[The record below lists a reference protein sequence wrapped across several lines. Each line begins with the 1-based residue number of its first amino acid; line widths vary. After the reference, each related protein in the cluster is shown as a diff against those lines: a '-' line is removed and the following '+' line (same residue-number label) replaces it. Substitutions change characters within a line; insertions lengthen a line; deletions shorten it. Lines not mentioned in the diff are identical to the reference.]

1 MYLVQSSSVF
11 GVLCVVAAATYTYAF
26 LLRRSAPDRRQSLIL
41 LNANICPHADEAKVA
56 VSENSLVLREE
67 DHEAKGDSGAKDWI
81 PSVEYRIRINLVQD
95 TIVGPHGYQL
105 KCKGGSD
112 YVLQP

>member
-41 LNANICPHADEAKVA
+41 LHAYICPHADEAKVA
-56 VSENSLVLREE
+56 VSENSHVLREE

-81 PSVEYRIRINLVQD
+81 PSGEYRIRIKLGQD
-95 TIVGPHGYQL
+95 SIGGPQGNHRKG
-105 KCKGGSD
+105 KGGAD
-112 YVLQP
+112 NVLQP